1 MKKPL
6 LKWLVMGLLCAMFSV
21 VQVSADEASVAD
33 AVAQANQILAD
44 NPEMSGEDLVNALI
58 EAGIDPADA
67 AAAAVQLKPADA
79 ANIKAAAAAAPGADV
94 AAIEAAV
101 AAILASKE
109 PTTIAPNA
117 ISPIGTFGPNL
128 TPTTGAGAGGGGAS
142 PSK

>member
-6 LKWLVMGLLCAMFSV
+6 LKWLVMGLLCAMFSLI
-21 VQVSADEASVAD
+21 QVSADEASMAA
-33 AVAQANQILAD
+33 AVAQAQQALAD

-67 AAAAVQLKPADA
+67 AAAAVQLKPEDADS
-79 ANIKAAAAAAPGADV
+79 IKAAAKAAPGADA
-94 AAIEAAV
+94 AAIDAAV
-101 AAILASKE
+101 AAVLASTG
-109 PTTIAPNA
+109 PT
-117 ISPIGTFGPNL
+117 IGPGAGTSGPAL